1 MGSVEVGDG
10 KRIVARLAHGADLID
25 EILGVAREHHIEQAH
40 CWAIGAVKR
49 ARLAYYDQ
57 DGKAYWEFALDR
69 HLEIVSLIGN
79 LSLRDGQPVVHAHAA
94 FADDEGAMYGGHV
107 AAGCEIFACE
117 LLLVEFSG
125 EILERKHDE
134 VTGLPLWQ
142 KLG

>member
-1 MGSVEVGDG
+1 MGSVELGDG
-10 KRIVARLAHGADLID
+10 KRIMARLTHGADLID
-25 EILGVAREHHIEQAH
+25 EILAVAREHHIEIAQ

-69 HLEIVSLIGN
+69 HLEIVSLTGN
-79 LSLRDGQPVVHAHAA
+79 VSLRDGQPAVHAHAA
-94 FADDEGAMYGGHV
+94 FADDEGHMYGGHL

-125 EILERKHDE
+125 ELLEREHDE
-134 VTGLPLWQ
+134 VTGLHLWRG
-142 KLG
+142 L

>member
-1 MGSVEVGDG
+1 MGSVQLGDG
-10 KRIVARLAHGADLID
+10 KRIMARLTHGADLID
-25 EILGVAREHHIEQAH
+25 EIIAVAKEHHIELAQ

-57 DGKAYWEFALDR
+57 DGQAYWEFALDR

-79 LSLRDGQPVVHAHAA
+79 VSLRDGQPAVHAHAS
-94 FADDEGAMYGGHV
+94 FADEEGRMYGGHI

-117 LLLVEFSG
+117 LLLVEYSG
-125 EILERKHDE
+125 EILEREHDG

>member
-1 MGSVEVGDG
+1 MGSVELGDG
-10 KRIVARLAHGADLID
+10 KRIMARLTHGADLID
-25 EILGVAREHHIEQAH
+25 EILRATNEHHIELAQ

-79 LSLRDGQPVVHAHAA
+79 VSLRDGQTAVHAHAA
-94 FADDEGAMYGGHV
+94 FADDEGRMYGGHV

-125 EILERKHDE
+125 ELLERQHDE
-134 VTGLPLWQ
+134 VTGLPLWRG
-142 KLG
+142 L

>member
-1 MGSVEVGDG
+1 MASVELGDG
-10 KRIVARLAHGADLID
+10 KRIMARLTHGADLID
-25 EILGVAREHHIEQAH
+25 EILGVAGEHHIELAH

-57 DGKAYWEFALDR
+57 DGKAYWEFAIDR

-79 LSLRDGQPVVHAHAA
+79 VSLRDGRPAVHAHAA
-94 FADDEGAMYGGHV
+94 FADDEGRMFGGHL

-125 EILERKHDE
+125 DLLERQHDE
-134 VTGLPLWQ
+134 VTGLYLWRG
-142 KLG
+142 L

>member
-1 MGSVEVGDG
+1 MGSVEMGDG
-10 KRIVARLAHGADLID
+10 KRIVARLAHGGDLID
-25 EILGVAREHHIEQAH
+25 EILAVAGEHHIEIGQ

-57 DGKAYWEFALDR
+57 DGKGYWEFALDR

-79 LSLRDGQPVVHAHAA
+79 VSLRDGRPAVHAHAA
-94 FADDEGAMYGGHV
+94 FADDEGHMFGGHV

-125 EILERKHDE
+125 EILEREHDE
-134 VTGLPLWQ
+134 VTGLPLWK